1 MNQKWQSLVL
11 LLAVQSATAGAE
23 QIYRWQD
30 EAGRW
35 HFAGEQS
42 APQSASPVTDEA
54 AISVV
59 KMKRL
64 AEPPAAGGG
73 DATNKKERQQSGR
86 RKSLISFA
94 NGSVG
99 VYGVSVGVN
108 VYGILVWAC
117 VIMKG
122 KTLTTASASRKCDG
136 ENG

>member
-73 DATNKKERQQSGR
+73 DATNKKR
-86 RKSLISFA
+86 
-94 NGSVG
+94 
-99 VYGVSVGVN
+99 
-108 VYGILVWAC
+108 
-117 VIMKG
+117 
-122 KTLTTASASRKCDG
+122 ASAERAKKVPDIVRERERRRVRCERWGERLRHSRLGLRDHEGQDAYDRECIQKVRW
-136 ENG
+136 